1 MIILDHPYVSEF
13 LMDTAEALQV
23 PVLKNEMAA
32 GLSAEKKL
40 RLLEEAEF
48 VELMKTKGSCPL
60 YSNSEDSIGWIAEN
74 LGFTGLPEKIE
85 FFKNKVRFRE
95 LLERIYPEFRFQA
108 VDFDRLDEVRVE
120 EIKKP
125 FIIKPAVGFFSLGV
139 HRVSSD

>member
-13 LMDTAEALQV
+13 LLDTVAEMQV
-23 PVLKNEMAA
+23 PVLKNEMSA
-32 GLSAEKKL
+32 GISTEKKF

-48 VELMKTKGSCPL
+48 IESVKEQGICPL
-60 YSNSEDSIGWIAEN
+60 YSNSENSIDWIAEN
-74 LGFTGLPEKIE
+74 LAFTGLPEKIE

-108 VDFDRLDEVRVE
+108 MDFDRLDELRVE

-139 HRVSSD
+139 HKVSSD